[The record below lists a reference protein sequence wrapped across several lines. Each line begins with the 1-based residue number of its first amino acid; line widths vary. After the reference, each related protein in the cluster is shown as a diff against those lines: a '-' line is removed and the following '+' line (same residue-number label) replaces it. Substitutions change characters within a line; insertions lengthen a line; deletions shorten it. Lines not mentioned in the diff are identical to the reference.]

1 MVQFKRGRQSP
12 WMVQVRDLKGDLL
25 THSFRLKSDAEDF
38 ERMERRKK
46 QLSKAGMEAPRDE
59 IILIDYVKGW
69 LTKRST
75 GKQSSFSGD
84 ESRLRL
90 YWLEVYGIYPLQTIT
105 TAMIKERL
113 DYIQFELKHSP
124 ADRNRHRALMHKLFQ
139 DAFMDDKVALNPVSR
154 IPLVPETIRRK
165 SGTLEPA
172 DQAKYVAAMYAEGPH
187 YGILADIMLWT
198 GARIMSAAALQ
209 WRDIDF
215 QTGTV
220 RLCRIVERASGTVQD
235 RTKGG
240 GEGGEELIPLLP
252 VLRDRLL
259 THRKQTDYI
268 RPTDYVA
275 AVPSTGSFMPYES
288 HRKAL
293 ARVLKAT
300 GIARFTPHA
309 IKKAFATN
317 AKRAGLTNAEIKEMF
332 GHSSEQV
339 TARYNLKDI
348 SHLIER
354 TQSLRFGSN
363 SVSRMSTK
371 TGKANRTPSVTKRRK
386 QS

>member
-1 MVQFKRGRQSP
+1 MVQFRRGRNSP

-38 ERMERRKK
+38 ERQEKRKK
-46 QLSKAGMEAPRDE
+46 QLSKAGMEAPRDQ
-59 IILIDYVKGW
+59 IILLDYVKGW
-69 LTKRST
+69 LTKRSA
-75 GKQSSFSGD
+75 GKQSTFSGD
-84 ESRLRL
+84 ETRLRL
-90 YWLEVYGIYPLQTIT
+90 YWLEVYGIYPLQSIT

-139 DAFMDDKVALNPVSR
+139 DAFMDDKVAVNPVAR
-154 IPLVPETIRRK
+154 IPLIEETIRRK

-172 DQAKYVAAMYAEGPH
+172 HQAKYVAAMYAEGPH

-198 GARIMSAAALQ
+198 GARIMAGAALQ

-220 RLCRIVERASGTVQD
+220 RLCRIIERASGTVQD

-252 VLRDRLL
+252 MLRDRLL
-259 THRKQTDYI
+259 IHRKQTEYT
-268 RPTDYVA
+268 RPTDYIA
-275 AVPSTGSFMPYES
+275 AVPWTGTFIPYES
-288 HRKAL
+288 YTNAHNL
-293 ARVLKAT
+293 ALKAT
-300 GIARFTPHA
+300 GIPRFTPHA

-317 AKRAGLTNAEIKEMF
+317 AKRAGLTRAEIREMF

-339 TARYNLKDI
+339 TARYDLKDI
-348 SHLIER
+348 SHLIKR

-363 SVSRMSTK
+363 SVSRLSAKKPAT
-371 TGKANRTPSVTKRRK
+371 NRTPAQGKRRK
-386 QS
+386 TS